1 MPNPIFN
8 VPPFFWASRSEG
20 RMKSPRPAKLRP
32 IRIKRVPDNFL
43 IAIRASCKSF
53 RKMKRKNL
61 LRRNLRGLGP
71 NFSSPFL

>member
-1 MPNPIFN
+1 M
-8 VPPFFWASRSEG
+8 V
-20 RMKSPRPAKLRP
+20 
-32 IRIKRVPDNFL
+32 
-43 IAIRASCKSF
+43 IALKKALKDACMDPSQVDYICSHAHSSVVLDVKETKARASCKSF